1 MDEAENDY
9 SRRLRHVAMLKH
21 ITSSAGPGKLRK
33 RIEEN
38 SMEITL
44 CLVLYNRKVV
54 TRCVRSAVCKTA
66 DILHYHSFHV
76 SDSNFFE
83 AKGKFEQN
91 KLES

>member
-1 MDEAENDY
+1 MDISYIRYRGRGENDY
-9 SRRLRHVAMLKH
+9 SRRLRHVAMLKRRH
-21 ITSSAGPGKLRK
+21 IICRSSKLRK

-76 SDSNFFE
+76 SDSNFFR
-83 AKGKFEQN
+83 GKR
-91 KLES
+91 